1 MKINEKKNNN
11 ILEDD
16 LEFED
21 LDTDGEVYEEPY
33 DEEKEHHKKLSMIL
47 HFFMAMA
54 AIVIVVVIVSV
65 LMIRNNPIVYNDID
79 ASGITV
85 SGVYQS
91 IVERDEDEDG
101 VNTAENYI
109 ENKVSITVLTQDS
122 DVPSMLLEGVLTQM
136 HGMDVCFSKDSSKG
150 YYAACFTSGNTTYLL
165 ESEDISKKQFTRAVE
180 QFIKDQY

>member
-1 MKINEKKNNN
+1 MKIKEKENNN

-16 LEFED
+16 LELED
-21 LDTDGEVYEEPY
+21 LDISEEFHEDHDDLY

-65 LMIRNNPIVYNDID
+65 LMIQNNPIVYNDID

-101 VNTAENYI
+101 VNTAENHV

-122 DVPSMLLEGVLTQM
+122 DVPTVLLEGVLTQM
-136 HGMDVCFSKDSSKG
+136 HGMDVCFRRTAAEGITLPALQAEILPICWKRKKLIKSSLRK
-150 YYAACFTSGNTTYLL
+150 
-165 ESEDISKKQFTRAVE
+165 R
-180 QFIKDQY
+180 